1 MDHLFHDGLVQKMD
15 VRLMKKVL
23 LITNIPTPYRIPLF
37 NELHEQLRAANV
49 ELMVVFS
56 NEGYERRQFTV
67 DKNDF
72 KFPYEILD
80 GGTFTPGKDQEF
92 TFFLYKGLWK
102 KLRQLR
108 PDHIIVSGFSP
119 ATLLVCLYKFFYR
132 TPYSI
137 WSGSILA
144 AGRKNSF
151 WRTISRKFLVGQAN
165 SFVAY
170 GSKAKTYL
178 EHLGAKSDKISIAIN
193 TVDTR
198 FFKEK
203 TLEERKKLTGPSPY
217 TFTCL
222 GYLVPRKNMQRVLDA
237 VAMLSQR
244 RRDFRVDIIG
254 DGESRKAMEEY
265 VISQQLYDI
274 VHFHGYRQKAAL
286 PNLLAPSRVLLFQT
300 DFDIWGLVL
309 NECMSAGLC
318 CMASPNAGAT
328 TDLIVHKQTGLIL
341 DFDNPA
347 MVAQAMEEAI
357 EHPNSIEV
365 IGKKAMEFIQEN
377 ANLHISARGFV
388 DAIKLAGHDI

>member
-1 MDHLFHDGLVQKMD
+1 
-15 VRLMKKVL
+15 MKKVL

-37 NELHEQLRAANV
+37 NELHEQLRAANR

-56 NEGYERRQFTV
+56 NESYERRQFTI

-72 KFPYEILD
+72 KFKYEILD
-80 GGTFTPGKDQEF
+80 GGTFTPGKDKEF

-102 KLRQLR
+102 TLRQVR

-119 ATLLVCLYKFFYR
+119 ATILVSLYKILYR
-132 TPYSI
+132 TPFSI

-151 WRTISRKFLVGQAN
+151 GRTLSRKILVSQAN

-178 EHLGAKSDKISIAIN
+178 EQLGAKSDKISIAIN
-193 TVDTR
+193 TVDTT

-203 TLEERKKLTGPSPY
+203 TLEERKKLTATYPC

-222 GYLVPRKNMQRVLDA
+222 GYLVPRKNMQRILDA
-237 VAMLSQR
+237 VSLLSER
-244 RRDFRVDIIG
+244 RKDFRVDIIG

-265 VISQQLYDI
+265 VIAHRLQDI
-274 VHFHGYRQKAAL
+274 VRFHGYRQKAEL
-286 PNLLAPSRVLLFQT
+286 PSLLAPSRVLLFQT

-309 NECMSAGLC
+309 NECMAARLC

-328 TDLIVHKQTGLIL
+328 TDLIVHTQTGLIV
-341 DFDNPA
+341 DFNTPA

-357 EHPNSIEV
+357 EHPKKIEE
-365 IGKKAMEFIQEN
+365 IGQRAMEFIQEN
-377 ANLHISARGFV
+377 ASLRISSRGFI